1 MERNDPF
8 EVVEQLR
15 TWVEERIRSLNTV
28 PPNEAESHEARERYQ
43 EITKLINL
51 HEKLRIA
58 VPEYIRTEQKDLN
71 EFLNAPSEAERK
83 LTSLANQL
91 SDLAKNINHQLQ
103 GRRSPGTTKVRRSPG
118 KKLKVAF
125 PDGRIICENKAT
137 HTFVNTLQHIGLK
150 PVSELPLRLNGHP
163 LVSTKNSS
171 SALQVREVD
180 GYFIATHSNTE
191 QKARCIRQIAAH
203 LRIEIAVEVI
213 ERV

>member
-28 PPNEAESHEARERYQ
+28 PPNEAESHEARERYR

-51 HEKLRIA
+51 HEKLRIP
-58 VPEYIRTEQKDLN
+58 VPEHIRTEQKDLK
-71 EFLNAPSEAERK
+71 EFLNAPSKAERQ
-83 LTSLANQL
+83 LISLANQL

-103 GRRSPGTTKVRRSPG
+103 DKRGPG
-118 KKLKVAF
+118 KKLKVTF
-125 PDGRIICENKAT
+125 PDGRVICENKAT